1 MKSNEEYW
9 KETLRRYRISKM
21 VRKIRRKFRL
31 RDLENKLG
39 YSKQYINNVQE
50 ITIKPNKDFL
60 SKLDLILDK
69 EKQ

>member
-1 MKSNEEYW
+1 
-9 KETLRRYRISKM
+9 M

-69 EKQ
+69 EKQW

>member
-21 VRKIRRKFRL
+21 IRKIRRKFRL
-31 RDLENKLG
+31 MDLENRLG

-50 ITIKPNKDFL
+50 ITIKPNKEFL
-60 SKLDLILDK
+60 NKL
-69 EKQ
+69 EKISNV